1 MKNEKNIFQPPW
13 KHQFPLATK
22 KHFLNPICT
31 KSDWLLTSPYSIIL
45 ESNVKII
52 RIKDMIINLRKY

>member
-1 MKNEKNIFQPPW
+1 MKKIFFS
-13 KHQFPLATK
+13 HLGTSISFSYK

>member
-1 MKNEKNIFQPPW
+1 MKNEKNIFS
-13 KHQFPLATK
+13 ATLETSISFSYK

-31 KSDWLLTSPYSIIL
+31 KSDWLPTSPYSIIL